1 MSDVRMTGADA
12 QQAAYMQE
20 LQYMREMQRE
30 SAQRVAKDILSK
42 DDFLKILVTQLTHQD
57 PTQPMED
64 REFIAQMAQ
73 FSSLEQMQ
81 NLNKEFARV
90 ADLIAL
96 SQATGLIGKTVDIAV
111 PEGKDASGKDILR
124 MVTGRVEEVAGGSSP
139 QLFIDGKYY
148 DYSALARV
156 RE

>member
-1 MSDVRMTGADA
+1 MISADVNTEA
-12 QQAAYMQE
+12 
-20 LQYMREMQRE
+20 YMRELQKESSQRI
-30 SAQRVAKDILSK
+30 AKDSLSK
-42 DDFLKILVTQLTHQD
+42 EDFLKILVTQLTHQD

-73 FSSLEQMQ
+73 FSALEQMQ

-96 SQATGLIGKTVDIAV
+96 SQATTLIGKTVDVAV
-111 PEGKDASGKDILR
+111 SEGKDSTGREILSI
-124 MVTGRVEEVAGGSSP
+124 VSGRVEEVTGGSSP
-139 QLFIDGKYY
+139 QLYIDGKYY

>member
-1 MSDVRMTGADA
+1 MSDVRMINPNVNAEA
-12 QQAAYMQE
+12 
-20 LQYMREMQRE
+20 YMRELQKESSQRI
-30 SAQRVAKDILSK
+30 AKDSLSK
-42 DDFLKILVTQLTHQD
+42 EDFLKILVTQLTHQD

-81 NLNKEFARV
+81 NLNKEFSRV

-96 SQATGLIGKTVDIAV
+96 SQATTLIGKTVDVAV
-111 PEGKDASGKDILR
+111 SEGKDSAGREILSL
-124 MVTGRVEEVAGGSSP
+124 VTGRVAEVTGGSSP
-139 QLFIDGKYY
+139 QLYIDGKYY

>member
-1 MSDVRMTGADA
+1 MSDVRMIGVDT
-12 QQAAYMQE
+12 QAYMQE

-30 SAQRVAKDILSK
+30 SSQRVAKDSLSK

-96 SQATGLIGKTVDIAV
+96 SQATALIGKTVDIAV
-111 PEGKDASGKDILR
+111 SEGKDANGRDI
-124 MVTGRVEEVAGGSSP
+124 MSIVTGRVDEVTGGGAP
-139 QLFIDGKYY
+139 QLYVDGKYY